1 MSEKSAVYECVDRE
15 HDAWRCRACGYIEN
29 FEADGP
35 TENGWHFCPGCGRE
49 IIVEVVNPCP
59 FDNDNCMCQFCETP
73 CNNGLNCSDCAHEG
87 KAVHDV
93 FLCTG
98 FDGSV
103 KQYVANWKRKQME
116 ERAGVTVI
124 SPAVTPE
131 GLKKADY
138 MRICFA
144 MLESADTAVF
154 LPDWEGSPGAQL
166 EKHWCEY
173 VGKKM
178 VFLMEGAE

>member
-29 FEADGP
+29 FEA
-35 TENGWHFCPGCGRE
+35 GCGRE

-87 KAVHDV
+87 KAVHNV

-116 ERAGVTVI
+116 ELGGER
-124 SPAVTPE
+124 E
-131 GLKKADY
+131 
-138 MRICFA
+138 
-144 MLESADTAVF
+144 
-154 LPDWEGSPGAQL
+154 
-166 EKHWCEY
+166 
-173 VGKKM
+173 
-178 VFLMEGAE
+178 

>member
-49 IIVEVVNPCP
+49 IIVEAINPCP

-87 KAVHDV
+87 KAVH
-93 FLCTG
+93 FYAQALTG
-98 FDGSV
+98 
-103 KQYVANWKRKQME
+103 A
-116 ERAGVTVI
+116 
-124 SPAVTPE
+124 
-131 GLKKADY
+131 
-138 MRICFA
+138 
-144 MLESADTAVF
+144 
-154 LPDWEGSPGAQL
+154 
-166 EKHWCEY
+166 
-173 VGKKM
+173 
-178 VFLMEGAE
+178 

>member
-49 IIVEVVNPCP
+49 IIVEAVNPCP
-59 FDNDNCMCQFCETP
+59 FDNENCMCQFCETP

-87 KAVHDV
+87 KTVHDV

-98 FDGSV
+98 FNGSME
-103 KQYVANWKRKQME
+103 QYTENWKRKQMAKLGGGQE
-116 ERAGVTVI
+116 
-124 SPAVTPE
+124 
-131 GLKKADY
+131 
-138 MRICFA
+138 
-144 MLESADTAVF
+144 
-154 LPDWEGSPGAQL
+154 
-166 EKHWCEY
+166 
-173 VGKKM
+173 
-178 VFLMEGAE
+178 

>member
-1 MSEKSAVYECVDRE
+1 MSEKSTVYECVDRE

-49 IIVEVVNPCP
+49 IIVEAVNPCP

-87 KAVHDV
+87 KAVHNV

-116 ERAGVTVI
+116 ELGGERERKCIWPGRSRETRTTGRN
-124 SPAVTPE
+124 SRRRRRSWRS
-131 GLKKADY
+131 GL
-138 MRICFA
+138 
-144 MLESADTAVF
+144 V
-154 LPDWEGSPGAQL
+154 
-166 EKHWCEY
+166 
-173 VGKKM
+173 
-178 VFLMEGAE
+178 

>member
-1 MSEKSAVYECVDRE
+1 M
-15 HDAWRCRACGYIEN
+15 
-29 FEADGP
+29 EA
-35 TENGWHFCPGCGRE
+35 
-49 IIVEVVNPCP
+49 VNPCP

-116 ERAGVTVI
+116 ELGGER
-124 SPAVTPE
+124 E
-131 GLKKADY
+131 
-138 MRICFA
+138 
-144 MLESADTAVF
+144 
-154 LPDWEGSPGAQL
+154 
-166 EKHWCEY
+166 
-173 VGKKM
+173 
-178 VFLMEGAE
+178 

>member
-49 IIVEVVNPCP
+49 IIVEAVNPCP

-87 KAVHDV
+87 KAAHDV
-93 FLCTG
+93 LICTG
-98 FDGSV
+98 FDGSME
-103 KQYVANWKRKQME
+103 QYIENWKRKQME
-116 ERAGVTVI
+116 KLGGGQE
-124 SPAVTPE
+124 
-131 GLKKADY
+131 
-138 MRICFA
+138 
-144 MLESADTAVF
+144 
-154 LPDWEGSPGAQL
+154 
-166 EKHWCEY
+166 
-173 VGKKM
+173 
-178 VFLMEGAE
+178 

>member
-87 KAVHDV
+87 KTVHDV

-116 ERAGVTVI
+116 ELGG
-124 SPAVTPE
+124 E
-131 GLKKADY
+131 Q
-138 MRICFA
+138 
-144 MLESADTAVF
+144 E
-154 LPDWEGSPGAQL
+154 
-166 EKHWCEY
+166 
-173 VGKKM
+173 
-178 VFLMEGAE
+178 